1 MKITIMPN
9 QVVEG
14 FEGESIMELLV
25 RNQIPISNVCS
36 GKGSC
41 GKCKV
46 RFRSRL
52 PEPTQSDLKHLTSQ
66 EIEEGFRLSCGVKAE
81 EGMEIEPVV
90 AKVYDRKETVL
101 SEMLQIDLDHGVQK
115 VKVQVPKPS
124 LEDERGDWNRLY
136 DELLNILGVETVSIK
151 MYALEKLPGILRAGN
166 FVVTVTIWDNQVM
179 DVEVGDTSLTLY
191 GLAVDIGTTSVAVS
205 LVDLNSGQ
213 LIRVVSHE
221 NGQTAYGAD
230 VISRIS
236 YAQESRNKRL
246 CLQDA
251 VKQTIN
257 NLINQL
263 IEERGISAN
272 SIYKMTVVSNTTMN
286 HLFLGL
292 DPSNLAS
299 APYVSVM
306 NNFFELSA
314 SELGIQINPEGRILT
329 FPNIGSFVGGD
340 TVGAVLGAPKILED
354 GNHLLI
360 DLGTNCEL
368 FLKTSQKLMACSTAA
383 GPAFEGARIAHGMRA
398 KPGAI
403 EAVTITKDGVEIKVI
418 DGRKARGICGSGL
431 VEGIEQMKSAG
442 IINKRGKIIDPEK
455 EENALSRQL
464 RARIRPSRKS
474 GREFVL
480 SYGGEKETDIVLNQ
494 EDIGELQLAK
504 GAVCAGIKTL
514 VSMAGIAIEDLD
526 TVVLAGTFASYLNV
540 RSILEIG
547 LVPNINS
554 EKIKTVGNAAHVGAM
569 RALINRTV
577 FKDAVKLASKVDHI
591 ELGGNKAFTS
601 NLMRSMYLERT
612 N

>member
-66 EIEEGFRLSCGVKAE
+66 EIEEGFRLSCGVKVE

-230 VISRIS
+230 VISRIF

-263 IEERGISAN
+263 IEESGISAN

-292 DPSNLAS
+292 DPSNLAA

-480 SYGGEKETDIVLNQ
+480 SYGGEKETEIVLNQ

-547 LVPNINS
+547 LVPSINS
-554 EKIKTVGNAAHVGAM
+554 EKIMTVGNAAHVGAM

-577 FKDAVKLASKVDHI
+577 FKDAVKLASKVEHI

-612 N
+612 I